1 MQRESV
7 QILHEGVLSERLLL
21 LSNVVSDFLL
31 LGFLQNLYISI
42 NKTIIIFLNA
52 VLYNHH
58 FLFLLLLRV
67 QSNLEK
73 QIN

>member
-7 QILHEGVLSERLLL
+7 QILHEGVLSERLL

-58 FLFLLLLRV
+58 FLFLVLLRV